1 MSSNTIMK
9 NPQKEIEKITL
20 ADGTTVWYDENTG
33 VCYSTDTSHRFTGS
47 MSNKYECVLVELGT
61 YNSET
66 NTVDLLFPK
75 EEA

>member
-47 MSNKYECVLVELGT
+47 MSHKYECVLVELGT
-61 YNSET
+61 YNSKT